1 MGLAEVVDFGCA
13 AILPGFVNTHTHLE
27 LTLMR
32 GFLEDLAFG
41 ARSSSLELTTRG
53 TMAVPITLVNDAP
66 TTATTIESLITTDRT
81 IIAVQ
86 YSSFGSDRTKSA
98 SAERLRTRKCAV

>member
-1 MGLAEVVDFGCA
+1 MLATPAQADGKK
-13 AILPGFVNTHTHLE
+13 HLVII
-27 LTLMR
+27 T
-32 GFLEDLAFG
+32 GK
-41 ARSSSLELTTRG
+41 TRDATG
-53 TMAVPITLVNDAP
+53 TMIVPGITVVTGTIDLTIAS

>member
-1 MGLAEVVDFGCA
+1 MLATPAQADGKKHHRHHYWEDEGRYRYYDRA
-13 AILPGFVNTHTHLE
+13 WDN
-27 LTLMR
+27 R
-32 GFLEDLAFG
+32 GY
-41 ARSSSLELTTRG
+41 RYYR
-53 TMAVPITLVNDAP
+53 PYYRK